1 MTDMT
6 ALEEKWAIEEA
17 EKAAAAVAQA
27 TADAFAVAEARKDHD
42 EQVSNI
48 REHLPQATG
57 WRVIVLPYRG
67 ARKTKG
73 GIELADQTLERQQ
86 LTTTCAYV
94 LSVGPLAYKDE
105 AKFPTGAWC
114 KEGDWIIFGRYAGA
128 RMAIDGGEIRI
139 LNDDEILATIKD
151 PEDILHI

>member
-1 MTDMT
+1 MTGTT
-6 ALEEKWAIEEA
+6 ALEERWAQEA
-17 EKAAAAVAQA
+17 AEQAAAAAAKAV
-27 TADAFAVAEARKDHD
+27 ADAAASAEAKKDHE
-42 EQVSNI
+42 EQVENI
-48 REHLPQATG
+48 REHLPKATG
-57 WRVIVLPYRG
+57 WRLIVLPYRG

-105 AKFPTGAWC
+105 AKFPTGPWC

-139 LNDDEILATIKD
+139 LNDDEILATIDD
-151 PEDILHI
+151 PEDIISF

>member
-1 MTDMT
+1 MTMST
-6 ALEEKWAIEEA
+6 ALEEKWAQDAAQE
-17 EKAAAAVAQA
+17 AAADASRAA
-27 TADAFAVAEARKDHD
+27 ADAIASAEAKKDHED
-42 EQVSNI
+42 RAANI
-48 REHLPQATG
+48 REHLPTATG
-57 WRVIVLPYRG
+57 WRLIVLPYRG

-105 AKFPTGAWC
+105 AKFPTGPWC

-151 PEDILHI
+151 PEDILHM

>member
-1 MTDMT
+1 MTEVT
-6 ALEEKWAIEEA
+6 ALEQKWAQEAEEEA
-17 EKAAAAVAQA
+17 ALAASNAVADAAASAA
-27 TADAFAVAEARKDHD
+27 ARKDHS
-42 EQVSNI
+42 EQVENI

-57 WRVIVLPYRG
+57 WRLIVLPYRG

-73 GIELADQTLERQQ
+73 GIELSDQTLERQQ

-105 AKFPTGAWC
+105 VKFPTGPWC

-139 LNDDEILATIKD
+139 LNDDEILATIND
-151 PEDILHI
+151 PEDILHM

>member
-1 MTDMT
+1 MTGTT
-6 ALEEKWAIEEA
+6 ALEERWAQEA
-17 EKAAAAVAQA
+17 ADEAAAAASRAV
-27 TADAFAVAEARKDHD
+27 ADAAASAEAKKDHED
-42 EQVSNI
+42 RVENI
-48 REHLPQATG
+48 KDHLPKATG
-57 WRVIVLPYRG
+57 WRIIVLPYRG

-94 LSVGPLAYKDE
+94 LAVGSLAYRDE
-105 AKFPTGAWC
+105 VKFPTGPWC

-139 LNDDEILATIKD
+139 LNDDEILATIND
-151 PEDILHI
+151 PEDILHM

>member
-1 MTDMT
+1 MTEMT
-6 ALEEKWAIEEA
+6 ALEEKWALEEA

-27 TADAFAVAEARKDHD
+27 TADAIAVAEARKDHD
-42 EQVSNI
+42 EQVSGI

>member
-1 MTDMT
+1 MTELT
-6 ALEEKWAIEEA
+6 PLEKKWAEEQ
-17 EKAAAAVAQA
+17 AAAALAA
-27 TADAFAVAEARKDHD
+27 EEKAKADAIATEEAREDHRQ
-42 EQVSNI
+42 QVSDI
-48 REHLPQATG
+48 KSHLPKATG

-73 GIELADQTLERQQ
+73 GIELSDQTLERQQ

-94 LSVGPLAYKDE
+94 LAVGDLAYQDKD
-105 AKFPTGAWC
+105 KFPTGPWC

-151 PEDILHI
+151 PEDILHM

>member
-1 MTDMT
+1 MTELT
-6 ALEEKWAIEEA
+6 PLEKKWAEEQAAAELAAVEKAKADAIATEEA
-17 EKAAAAVAQA
+17 REEHQQ
-27 TADAFAVAEARKDHD
+27 
-42 EQVSNI
+42 QVSDLKA
-48 REHLPQATG
+48 HLPKATG

-94 LSVGPLAYKDE
+94 LAVGDLAYQDKD
-105 AKFPTGAWC
+105 KFPTGPWC
-114 KEGDWIIFGRYAGA
+114 KEGDWIIFGRYAGT

-151 PEDILHI
+151 PEDILHM

>member
-1 MTDMT
+1 MEAT
-6 ALEEKWAIEEA
+6 ALEKKWAQEEA
-17 EKAAAAVAQA
+17 ERVAAEAAQAAAEAIA
-27 TADAFAVAEARKDHD
+27 TAEARQEHN
-42 EQVSNI
+42 ERVTNI
-48 REHLPQATG
+48 REHLPNATG

-73 GIELADQTLERQQ
+73 GIELADETLDRQQ

-105 AKFPTGAWC
+105 AKFPTGPWC

-151 PEDILHI
+151 PEDILHM

>member
-1 MTDMT
+1 MTELT
-6 ALEEKWAIEEA
+6 PLEKKWAEEQAAAELAAVEKAKADAIATEEA
-17 EKAAAAVAQA
+17 RQEHQQ
-27 TADAFAVAEARKDHD
+27 
-42 EQVSNI
+42 QVSDI
-48 REHLPQATG
+48 KSHLPQATG

-73 GIELADQTLERQQ
+73 GIELSDQTLERQQ

-94 LSVGPLAYKDE
+94 LAVGDLAYQDKD
-105 AKFPTGAWC
+105 KFPTGPWC

-151 PEDILHI
+151 PEDILHM